1 MKQVYAAA
9 AALTIWLVVGGGPL
23 GAQEADPEG
32 DNLAV
37 FMRAKLVHAQHVLEG
52 ICTQDFPL
60 IAKHAQELSLL
71 SQAAG
76 WQVLQTPLYQQHSAE
91 FRRAADA
98 VTKAAQQRNLDGAAL
113 AYFQMT
119 MSCVSC
125 HKYVRTVQAARLD
138 RPPSLGPPGLGLGHL
153 LADAPRH

>member
-1 MKQVYAAA
+1 MKQVYAATA
-9 AALTIWLVVGGGPL
+9 AMTIWLVVGGGPL
-23 GAQEADPEG
+23 GAQEADNVEE
-32 DNLAV
+32 

-52 ICTQDFPL
+52 ICTRDFQL

-76 WQVLQTPLYQQHSAE
+76 WQVLQTPLYQQHSTE

-138 RPPSLGPPGLGLGHL
+138 LPPSRLEPGLGIGHRR
-153 LADAPRH
+153 AGGAGN